1 MIALIDADIVAY
13 RIAYGCEDE
22 PEKIAIRKAS
32 EFLEELLFT
41 YTEADDCEGYLTG
54 SSNFRFDIAKS
65 APYKGTRIAEK
76 PRHLGIIRQYMIDAW
91 AFSVQETQE
100 ADDAIGIRAYS
111 MGEEDYIICSIDK
124 DLDNLRGKHYN
135 FVKNEAYYVTEEQA
149 IKNFYRQLLTGD
161 RVDNIPGLSGI
172 GPKKAE
178 KILEGC
184 VTEEELFK
192 AVSQAY
198 KGDLDYLTEQGRLL
212 WIRRKDGELWTPP
225 LGTQNKV
232 I

>member
-1 MIALIDADIVAY
+1 
-13 RIAYGCEDE
+13 
-22 PEKIAIRKAS
+22 
-32 EFLEELLFT
+32 
-41 YTEADDCEGYLTG
+41 
-54 SSNFRFDIAKS
+54 
-65 APYKGTRIAEK
+65 
-76 PRHLGIIRQYMIDAW
+76 MIDAW

-198 KGDLDYLTEQGRLL
+198 KGDLDYLTEQGQLL

-225 LGTQNKV
+225 PLETQNKV